1 MAVYTFHVPGN
12 AARGDAR
19 ALEEAVLVR
28 DGFSWGALVFQV
40 LWCLWNGLWLVAIGF
55 LLVSVALSLG
65 LDWAG
70 VPDAAIGLAG
80 LLLAVLFALEA
91 NNLRRLS
98 LERRGLAL
106 RGVVVAPDL
115 HEAERR
121 AFSVWLA
128 AGGDGQGTEPV
139 RTEPA
144 QARSQ
149 TQGTAPAGASR
160 HVPARANPA
169 HAARDQQVIG
179 LFPAAE
185 EPR

>member
-12 AARGDAR
+12 AARGDAK
-19 ALEEAVLVR
+19 ALEQAVLVR
-28 DGFSWGALVFQV
+28 DGFSWSALIFQV
-40 LWCLWNGLWLVAIGF
+40 LWCLWNGLWLVALAF
-55 LLVSVALSLG
+55 LLVSVALSFG
-65 LDWAG
+65 LEWAG

-80 LLLAVLFALEA
+80 LLLAILFALEA

-121 AFSVWLA
+121 AFSVWLE
-128 AGGDGQGTEPV
+128 GDGQGQGQ
-139 RTEPA
+139 R
-144 QARSQ
+144 QG
-149 TQGTAPAGASR
+149 QGTAPAGPLQHA
-160 HVPARANPA
+160 PARAKPA
-169 HAARDQQVIG
+169 YAARDPEVIG